1 MTLTNSEKTGLIATV
16 TFHAVVLLLLL
27 YLGFVTP
34 FPPPQEEGFLVDFG
48 NSETGLGLEEP
59 SAASAPIVAEVSA
72 PEVATATKKVVPA
85 SKPVTRPKS
94 TSKVAD
100 NAEEDLLTQE
110 YEKTVAI
117 AARAKKKAQDDKKA
131 KIDEDQRIKAR
142 EEQQQRNEAL
152 ELQRQEAEENRLAQ
166 EKSAKI
172 GAINSRAKNA
182 FGGGKTDNG
191 SQSTGQGNTY
201 GRGNQGSPDGTPG
214 AKQYGLGG
222 GAGKGISFSLSGRNA
237 RSLPKPMFPGNESGI
252 VVVEV
257 TVDKFGKVTKAL
269 PGIKGSNTVN
279 TDLLEA
285 AKKAALAA
293 SFNTDE
299 NAAAFQKGT
308 ITYHFILQ

>member
-1 MTLTNSEKTGLIATV
+1 MTLTKSEKTGLIATV
-16 TFHAVVLLLLL
+16 LFHAVVLLLLL
-27 YLGFVTP
+27 YFGFVTP

-72 PEVATATKKVVPA
+72 PEVAAAKKVVPA

-117 AARAKKKAQDDKKA
+117 AARARKKAQDDKKA

-201 GRGNQGSPDGTPG
+201 GKGNQGSPDGTPG

-257 TVDKFGKVTKAL
+257 TVDKFGKVSKAL

-299 NAAAFQKGT
+299 KAPAFQKGT

>member
-1 MTLTNSEKTGLIATV
+1 MTLTKSERTGLIATV
-16 TFHAVVLLLLL
+16 LFHTVVLLLLL
-27 YLGFVTP
+27 YMGFVTP
-34 FPPPQEEGFLVDFG
+34 YPPPAEEGFLVDFG

-59 SAASAPIVAEVSA
+59 SAANTE
-72 PEVATATKKVVPA
+72 EVASAVEQVIPA
-85 SKPVTRPKS
+85 AKPVSKPKRTTKI
-94 TSKVAD
+94 KD
-100 NAEEDLLTQE
+100 NSEDILTQD
-110 YEKTVAI
+110 YEKTVAV
-117 AARAKKKAQDDKKA
+117 ATRAKKKLLDDKKA
-131 KIDEDQRIKAR
+131 KLDKEQKLKEQ
-142 EEQQQRNEAL
+142 EEQQQRAEAL
-152 ELQRQEAEENRLAQ
+152 ETQRQEAEDRRVAQ
-166 EKSAKI
+166 EKASKI

-182 FGGGKTDNG
+182 FGGGKNGNGGGKNDNG

-201 GRGNQGSPDGTPG
+201 GSGNQGSPDGTPG

-237 RSLPKPMFPGNESGI
+237 RSLPKPTFPGNESGI

-293 SFNTDE
+293 SFNTDA
-299 NAAAFQKGT
+299 NAPAFQKGT

>member
-59 SAASAPIVAEVSA
+59 SAASAPKVAEVSA

-110 YEKTVAI
+110 YEKTVAV
-117 AARAKKKAQDDKKA
+117 AARAKKKVLDEKKV
-131 KIDEDQRIKAR
+131 KFDEEQRIKAR
-142 EEQQQRNEAL
+142 EEQQQRAEAL
-152 ELQRQEAEENRLAQ
+152 EEQRQAAEENRLAQ
-166 EKSAKI
+166 ERSAKI

-222 GAGKGISFSLSGRNA
+222 GAGKGISFSLAGRNA

-293 SFNTDE
+293 NFNTDE
-299 NAAAFQKGT
+299 KAPAFQKGT

>member
-1 MTLTNSEKTGLIATV
+1 MTLTNSQRTGLITTV
-16 TFHAVVLLLLL
+16 LFHTAILLLLL
-27 YLGFVTP
+27 YMGFVTP

-59 SAASAPIVAEVSA
+59 SATSA
-72 PEVATATKKVVPA
+72 PEVQEVSQPEIKASVKKTVAASRLVSRTPKA
-85 SKPVTRPKS
+85 SKV
-94 TSKVAD
+94 D
-100 NAEEDLLTQE
+100 NRGEEDVLTQD
-110 YEKTVAI
+110 YEQTVAI
-117 AARAKKKAQDDKKA
+117 ATRAKKQLLDEKKA
-131 KIDEDQRIKAR
+131 KL
-142 EEQQQRNEAL
+142 EEERQQRAEAL
-152 ELQRQEAEENRLAQ
+152 EIQRQEAEENRIQQ
-166 EKSAKI
+166 ERQAKI

-201 GRGNQGSPDGTPG
+201 GHGNQGSPDGTPG
-214 AKQYGLGG
+214 VSQYGLGG
-222 GAGKGISFSLSGRNA
+222 GAGKGISFSLSGRKA
-237 RSLPKPMFPGNESGI
+237 GSLPKPAFPGNESGI

-269 PGIKGSNTVN
+269 PGIKGSTTVN

-293 SFNTDE
+293 NFNSDP
-299 NAAAFQKGT
+299 NAPAFQKGT

>member
-1 MTLTNSEKTGLIATV
+1 
-16 TFHAVVLLLLL
+16 
-27 YLGFVTP
+27 
-34 FPPPQEEGFLVDFG
+34 LVDFG

-72 PEVATATKKVVPA
+72 PEMAEVKKSVQA
-85 SKPVTRPKS
+85 QKPVSRPKN
-94 TSKVAD
+94 TAKVTD
-100 NAEEDLLTQE
+100 NAQEDLLTQE

-117 AARAKKKAQDDKKA
+117 AARAKKKDRDDKKA
-131 KIDEDQRIKAR
+131 KLDEQQKEKAR
-142 EEQQQRNEAL
+142 EEQQERIDAL
-152 ELQRQEAEENRLAQ
+152 KLKQQEAEDNRIAQ

-191 SQSTGQGNTY
+191 SQSRGQGNTY
-201 GRGNQGSPDGTPG
+201 GSGNQGSPDGTPG
-214 AKQYGLGG
+214 VKQYGLGG
-222 GAGKGISFSLSGRNA
+222 GPGKGGVSYNLSGRRA
-237 RSLPKPMFPGNESGI
+237 QSLPKPSFPGNESGT

-257 TVDKFGKVTKAL
+257 TVDKNGKVTKAL

-293 SFNTDE
+293 SFNTDD